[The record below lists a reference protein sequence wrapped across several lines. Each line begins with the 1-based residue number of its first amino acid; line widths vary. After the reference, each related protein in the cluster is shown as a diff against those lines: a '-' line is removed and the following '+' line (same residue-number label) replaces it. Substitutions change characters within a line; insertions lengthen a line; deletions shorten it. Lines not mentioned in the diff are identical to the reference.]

1 MKFNYNQLDKF
12 LDVHPELANRK
23 FQYLILARMFNVDE
37 ETAKNICSTQRLIRK
52 KLKPIESHEQQRMA
66 LEELGYPVTSI
77 HSLSSQKNYGL

>member
-12 LDVHPELANRK
+12 LDAYPELANRK

-52 KLKPIESHEQQRMA
+52 KLKPIDSHEQQRMA
-66 LEELGYPVTSI
+66 LEDLGYPVTSI